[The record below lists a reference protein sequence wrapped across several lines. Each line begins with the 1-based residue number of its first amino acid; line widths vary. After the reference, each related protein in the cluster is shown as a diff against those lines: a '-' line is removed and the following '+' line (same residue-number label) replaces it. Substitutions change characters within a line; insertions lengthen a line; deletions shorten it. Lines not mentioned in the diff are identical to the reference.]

1 MRRPRAVRHHEMPS
15 LATIDGGGVTSA
27 LGFTASGVRAGFYE
41 GDDRLDCA
49 LVSADIPCPCA
60 ALFTHN
66 AFSAAPVDVSRDHLR
81 RVSFGFVRAVLINS
95 GNANALTGENGLE
108 VARRSASLAA
118 GELAAGRTR
127 CWWLPRESVGSRPP
141 VEPFERGVPLACR
154 RASRDG
160 ARANRRR
167 DGR

>member
-118 GELAAGRTR
+118 GELG
-127 CWWLPRESVGSRPP
+127 CREDEVLVASTGIMSSRPP

>member
-15 LATIDGGGVTSA
+15 LATIDEGGVTSA
-27 LGFTASGVRAGFYE
+27 LGFTASGVHAGFYE
-41 GDDRLDCA
+41 GNDRLDCA
-49 LVSADIPCPCA
+49 LVSADVPCPCA
-60 ALFTHN
+60 ALFTRN

-108 VARRSASLAA
+108 VARRSASLAS
-118 GELAAGRTR
+118 GELG
-127 CWWLPRESVGSRPP
+127 CREDEVLVASTGIMGSRPP
-141 VEPFERGVPLACR
+141 VEPFECGVPLACR
-154 RASRDG
+154 RASRGG